1 MISHH
6 INYEFRQIHA
16 NVHVYMFIHIHF
28 FMIYDTMNK
37 FQLTFTQERF
47 NSKPHGKIFYK
58 RR

>member
-6 INYEFRQIHA
+6 INYEFRQIHT

-47 NSKPHGKIFYK
+47 NSKPHGKIF
-58 RR
+58 